1 LNPIAVPLAISP
13 TAGATPTPPATLNAL
28 LIQAV
33 AAVVP
38 GYTVLPAGLIEDLT
52 STGTGILAT
61 IDQARVDS
69 VNNITPV
76 SMSPYWLAQY
86 GQMLGLPQGQPTN
99 TSVLVVFSG
108 SVGYVV
114 PAGFIVSDGTYQYV
128 LQAPGTVIGSN
139 GSSTAVNCI
148 ANQSGSWTPA
158 ANTVTQIVSSVPAGY
173 TLTCNNPNAGT
184 AGGAAE
190 SVQSYRSRLMGAMT
204 VTAQGY
210 AQFLTTL
217 LQAIP
222 GVIPRLVSIP
232 AVTNGWK
239 VICGGGDPYV
249 VAGTIYLGTL
259 DLSTLQGSSTNAYN
273 VLVNIVSP
281 PNVYPIVYV
290 NPAAATT
297 TVTVTWNTNIPNFGS
312 QQSVQ
317 TLAAPALVNYINSIP
332 VGNPLNLLEMN
343 AVFSQAVAPVLPS
356 ANITTLSYTVLVNG
370 TQVSPGAGTQ
380 LIASGDDQYFLAAS
394 NAVTVTQG

>member
-1 LNPIAVPLAISP
+1 MNPIAVPLAIDP
-13 TAGATPTPPATLNAL
+13 VAGATPTPPATLNSL
-28 LIQAV
+28 LIQNV
-33 AAVVP
+33 TAVVP
-38 GYTVLPAGLIEDLT
+38 GFTVLPAGLIEDLT
-52 STGTGILAT
+52 STGTGILTT

-69 VNNITPV
+69 VNNITPN
-76 SMSPYWLAQY
+76 SMAPYWLAQY
-86 GQMLGLPQGQPTN
+86 GQMLGLPQGTPTN

-108 SVGYVV
+108 PEGYVV

-128 LQAPGTVIGSN
+128 LQAPGTVIGSS
-139 GSSTAVNCI
+139 GSSPAVNCI

-173 TLTCNNPNAGT
+173 TITCNNPTAGT
-184 AGGAAE
+184 AGSQAE
-190 SVQSYRSRLMGAMT
+190 SVQSYRSRLMGGMA
-204 VTAQGY
+204 VVAQGY

-222 GVIPRLVSIP
+222 GVIPRLVSIV

-239 VICGGGDPYV
+239 IICGGGDPYTV
-249 VAGTIYLGTL
+249 GGTIYLGTL

-273 VLVNIVSP
+273 VLVNVISP

-312 QQSVQ
+312 QQAVA
-317 TLAAPALVNYINSIP
+317 TLAAPALVNYINSVP
-332 VGNPLNLLEMN
+332 VQNPLNLLEMN
-343 AVFSQAVAPVLPS
+343 AVFTQSVASVLPS
-356 ANITTLSYTVLVNG
+356 ASITDLSYVVLVNG
-370 TQVSPGAGTQ
+370 VQVNPDSGTQ
-380 LIASGDDQYFLAAS
+380 LIPSANDNYFLAAV